1 MAFEYVELLSSA
13 LMEHYSISKT
23 DAVYLCWG
31 GLHMT
36 DKWNKDFNDTMKNQI
51 LEKNRQ
57 YKSGDLGTNCN

>member
-1 MAFEYVELLSSA
+1 
-13 LMEHYSISKT
+13 MEHYSISKT
-23 DAVYLCWG
+23 DAVHLSWG

>member
-1 MAFEYVELLSSA
+1 
-13 LMEHYSISKT
+13 MEHYSISKT
-23 DAVYLCWG
+23 DAVYLSWG

>member
-1 MAFEYVELLSSA
+1 
-13 LMEHYSISKT
+13 
-23 DAVYLCWG
+23 
-31 GLHMT
+31 MT

>member
-1 MAFEYVELLSSA
+1 MKSQLNGVFMKWVQDS
-13 LMEHYSISKT
+13 SISLGKQR
-23 DAVYLCWG
+23 CS
-31 GLHMT
+31 GLEMT